1 MRDFDYFEPRT
12 IEEAVSLLAEY
23 GEAAKVIAGGT
34 DLVLRMQA
42 GTRKPEY
49 LINLKAISGLDYI
62 KCGDEIRIGAT
73 TTLRAVATSAEL
85 GRKCPQIVDVARQ
98 FASITIA
105 NMATLGGNLCNASPA
120 ADTAAPLIILS
131 AVAKIAGPEGS
142 RVVPVE
148 DFFLG
153 PGRTVMKSDE
163 ILTEVQIPVPPADAK
178 WAYIKFGIRSV
189 SDLALASVA
198 TLVYINNGVFTDA
211 RIALGAVDPT
221 PMRARQV
228 EDALKGKDA
237 SEESIDRAALL
248 VKEQCCPISDVRAS
262 AEYRTQM
269 SYVLTKRAL
278 MSCLNNHAG
287 GRP

>member
-34 DLVLRMQA
+34 DLVLRMQSGA
-42 GTRKPEY
+42 RKPEY
-49 LINLKAISGLDYI
+49 LINIKAISGLDYI
-62 KCGDEIRIGAT
+62 KCGDKISIGAT
-73 TTLRAVATSAEL
+73 TTLRAIATSAEL

-131 AVAKIAGPEGS
+131 AVVKIVGPEGS

-153 PGRTVMKSDE
+153 PGSTVMKSGE
-163 ILTEVQIPVPPADAK
+163 IMTEIQIPVPPADAK

-189 SDLALASVA
+189 SDLAIASVA
-198 TLVYINNGVFTDA
+198 TLVDIRNGVFTDV
-211 RIALGAVDPT
+211 RIALGAVDST
-221 PMRARQV
+221 PMRAHQV

-237 SEESIDRAALL
+237 SEENIDRAALL

-278 MSCLNNHAG
+278 VSCLNNHAG
-287 GRP
+287 GRS